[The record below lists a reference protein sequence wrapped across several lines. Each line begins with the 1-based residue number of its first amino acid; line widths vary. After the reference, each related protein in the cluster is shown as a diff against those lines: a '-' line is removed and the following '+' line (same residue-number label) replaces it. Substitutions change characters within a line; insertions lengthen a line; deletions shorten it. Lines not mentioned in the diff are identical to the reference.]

1 MGDGGEGSAASV
13 LGERV
18 AQAWREGKRSGERC
32 GETRWR
38 CSPFIGSGGA
48 PGGVAGEFNTGVNG
62 FNVIEGGGGFK
73 RGFEGGKMK
82 ARW

>member
-1 MGDGGEGSAASV
+1 MTDSGEGSVASV

-18 AQAWREGKRSGERC
+18 AQVWREGKRSGERC

-38 CSPFIGSGGA
+38 CSPFIGGQGS
-48 PGGVAGEFNTGVNG
+48 VGEFNAGVDG
-62 FNVIEGGGGFK
+62 FNAIEDRGGFK
-73 RGFEGGKMK
+73 RGFMEGKMK